1 MENREKTD
9 QSAKNGI
16 QVIERAA
23 AILRTLRKDPEG
35 LSFGQI
41 ADRVGLA
48 RSTVQR
54 IVSAL
59 QTEGFVTTAGNAG
72 IRLGPELASF
82 AAASKFD
89 AITLCRPWLT
99 SIAERTGETVDLSV
113 FRGNKMLYLDQIPGT
128 HRLRAVSFVGE
139 EFPMTNSANG
149 RATLAL
155 MSDEQARE
163 IAEAEWQETGRN
175 RDWER
180 LASLLA
186 ETRETGLA
194 FNRNEHTEG
203 ISAVGIA
210 VRNHLDE
217 IYAISV
223 PVPSHRF
230 EANLSAITKEVL
242 RVSREFRRR
251 LQAQRRG

>member
-1 MENREKTD
+1 M
-9 QSAKNGI
+9 
-16 QVIERAA
+16 
-23 AILRTLRKDPEG
+23 
-35 LSFGQI
+35 
-41 ADRVGLA
+41 
-48 RSTVQR
+48 
-54 IVSAL
+54 
-59 QTEGFVTTAGNAG
+59 TTAGNAG

-82 AAASKFD
+82 AAASKLD
-89 AITLCRPWLT
+89 AVTLCRPWLN
-99 SIAERTGETVDLSV
+99 SIAEKTGETADLSV
-113 FRGNKMLYLDQIPGT
+113 FRRSKMLYLDQIPGT

-149 RATLAL
+149 RASLAL
-155 MSDEQARE
+155 MSDQQARE
-163 IAEAEWQETGRN
+163 IAETEWKEAGQHG
-175 RDWER
+175 DWER

-186 ETRETGLA
+186 EARETGLA

-210 VRNHLDE
+210 VRNYLDE

-230 EANLSAITKEVL
+230 EENLSVITKEVL

-251 LQAQRRG
+251 FQGQYRDC